1 MKKEFDY
8 FEKAFWISPEGANPG
23 KKPPKEELGNPAGY
37 LKKTFSAK
45 KDKKYTLYIG
55 VHGVAE
61 IYVNGTLVTDAVLFP
76 GPFSYYFELP
86 VGVFDITPF
95 VRDGENEFS
104 VVLGNGWYRSHTIL
118 GNRKNF
124 FGTDL
129 SIIAS
134 IYCESEC
141 VLCSDESFLSSV
153 NGPVKGN
160 DIVLGEIYDAG
171 IREITYDHNAR
182 LVKLSKDPVILPR
195 LTGYSRIVAHESVS
209 AVKVGEGLFD
219 LGRLLSG
226 AVFFSFSGAGEGEV
240 ITLSFFD
247 SSDEEKRSNE
257 RKRFLK
263 YKTISGENSYTSH
276 FSIFEGRF
284 IFVEA
289 DFPIEDLKIKVIP
302 YYSEIEERTVFHCS
316 DERLNKAF
324 EKCVDAEKTFFTGM
338 FSDGYSSIGHG
349 AGKTILANACAEG
362 ALCLMSAE
370 EQLSWYIRCAAE
382 WQHKSGKI
390 RNLIP
395 PNVSPSMKQYEA
407 AQSCGWGDVV
417 IDVPYLIYSLTG
429 DTKILKDNY
438 HVMKKWYGSLLR
450 RAEKRPFV
458 RKVTATIRKIN
469 PYERY
474 VIDKGHPLGDS
485 ADANPGPNEAHHN
498 AEWYKDM
505 GTAYLAHSGL
515 LLTKIAEL
523 LLKDDSL
530 SRAERTSLEKDM
542 QNFKKRGTK
551 ALAAYRYTFADVKGL
566 SDCSADFLIR
576 ALFLDL
582 LPDEEGGVI
591 SKRKAAERLNE
602 LVTAPSFD
610 LTSLGPLA
618 LSKVTHVL
626 MEAGFSESA
635 YDLLFML
642 SEKEG
647 PYPPEYLTAIGGF
660 IVKYILGISFEDGKV
675 QKNPIQKGRL
685 KNISGHFISPDG
697 TDIVIGD

>member
-1 MKKEFDY
+1 MKKEFDH
-8 FEKAFWISPEGANPG
+8 FERAFWISPEGPNPG

-37 LKKTFSAK
+37 LKKTFKAK
-45 KDKKYTLYIG
+45 KGEEYTLYIG

-86 VGVFDITPF
+86 VGVFDITPYII
-95 VRDGENEFS
+95 DGENEFS
-104 VVLGNGWYRSHTIL
+104 VVLGNGWYRSFTIL
-118 GNRKNF
+118 ANRMNF

-134 IYCESEC
+134 IYSKSGP
-141 VLCSDESFLSSV
+141 VLSTDESFLASL

-160 DIVLGEIYDAG
+160 DIVLGESYDAG
-171 IREITYDHNAR
+171 VLDISYDHNAR
-182 LVKLSKDPVILPR
+182 LVKLSKDPAILPR
-195 LTGYSRIVAHESVS
+195 RKGYSRIIAHESVT
-209 AVKVGEGLFD
+209 ATKIGENLFD
-219 LGRLLSG
+219 LGRFLSG
-226 AVFFSFSGAGEGEV
+226 AVSFSVSNAPEGGI
-240 ITLSFFD
+240 ITFSFFD
-247 SSDEEKRSNE
+247 NDDEEKRNSE

-263 YKTISGENSYTSH
+263 YKTISGENTYTSH
-276 FSIFEGRF
+276 FSLFEGRF
-284 IFVEA
+284 VSVEA
-289 DFPIEDLKIKVIP
+289 DFPIEGIKISLIP
-302 YYSEIEERTVFHCS
+302 YYSEINERTVFHCS

-324 EKCVDAEKTFFTGM
+324 EKCIDAEKLFFMGM

-349 AGKTILANACAEG
+349 AGKTILANAAAEG

-370 EQLSWYIRCAAE
+370 EQLSWYIRCTGA

-390 RNLIP
+390 RNINP

-407 AQSCGWGDVV
+407 ALSCGWGDVV

-429 DTKILKDNY
+429 DLSILKENY
-438 HVMKKWYGSLLR
+438 HVMKKWYASLLR
-450 RAEKRPFV
+450 RAEKRPFTN
-458 RKVTATIRKIN
+458 KVTAPVRKKN

-485 ADANPGPNEAHHN
+485 PDANPGPNETLHN
-498 AEWYKDM
+498 AEKFKDL

-515 LLTKIAEL
+515 LLSRIANL
-523 LLKDDSL
+523 LSKDESL
-530 SRAERTSLEKDM
+530 SSAEKNSLEKDVE
-542 QNFKKRGTK
+542 NFKKRGTK

-566 SDCSADFLIR
+566 NDCTADFLIR

-582 LPDEEGGVI
+582 LPDEEGGII

-602 LVTAPSFD
+602 IVNEPSFD
-610 LTSLGPLA
+610 VFSLGPLA

-626 MEAGFSESA
+626 YEAGFMESA
-635 YDLLFML
+635 LNILFVL

-660 IVKYILGISFEDGKV
+660 VVKYILGISFEDGKV
-675 QKNPIQKGRL
+675 QKNPVQKGRL
-685 KNISGHFISPDG
+685 KNISGRFITPDG
-697 TDIVIGD
+697 TDIVIED